1 MRSNSRINL
10 NDDDNTPVPMP
21 RKRDVSSKL
30 LQNEPNDFRIK
41 RVSSSKPMNT
51 PRSSYLPSTPR
62 SNQKVPQL
70 QENQLNNGHDF
81 DRRSRRNNDQT
92 PLIKSDTLSPD
103 NAEEF
108 FKNGARREI
117 SGINRRSHTKIDI
130 GIEPKLEPR
139 HSNKSRLTFD

>member
-1 MRSNSRINL
+1 MKSNSRINF
-10 NDDDNTPVPMP
+10 NDEDSTPVPLP
-21 RKRDVSSKL
+21 RKRDVSTKL

-70 QENQLNNGHDF
+70 QDNQINNGHDAE
-81 DRRSRRNNDQT
+81 RRSRRNNDQT
-92 PLIKSDTLSPD
+92 PLIKSDTLTPD
-103 NAEEF
+103 NAEDF
-108 FKNGARREI
+108 FKNGARREF
-117 SGINRRSHTKIDI
+117 SAINRKSHSRIDI
-130 GIEPKLEPR
+130 GIEPKLESR